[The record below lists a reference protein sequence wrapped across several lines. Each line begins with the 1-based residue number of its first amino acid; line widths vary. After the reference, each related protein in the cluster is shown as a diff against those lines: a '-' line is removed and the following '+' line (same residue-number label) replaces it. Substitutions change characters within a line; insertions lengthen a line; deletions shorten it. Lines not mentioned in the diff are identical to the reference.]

1 MCKSP
6 YNKVVSK
13 VHLESKTNMQKITMG
28 TKYLFLEKYKLPKTL
43 GATYTYGTYSK
54 RNKNVLQCVASELL
68 TQDSLNLSQAS

>member
-43 GATYTYGTYSK
+43 GDTYTYGGCINEKLEDYSCNMTSK
-54 RNKNVLQCVASELL
+54 
-68 TQDSLNLSQAS
+68 SQWY